1 MAVDV
6 CTDSRT
12 VQLNKSGRG
21 KRRRRRR
28 RRRGHWRRTLTMGR
42 RTLRKELSIHWKL
55 TRLLI

>member
-12 VQLNKSGRG
+12 VQLSKSGRG
-21 KRRRRRR
+21 RRVRRRRRR

-42 RTLRKELSIHWKL
+42 RTLRKELSSH
-55 TRLLI
+55 